1 MIFRKADRQMK
12 KLHIGNIVI
21 GEGLPKVCVP
31 IVAEDIDEI
40 RNQAVKI
47 ADSSA
52 DLVEFRIDF
61 LNKSRDIEN
70 ILNGLKIIKDI
81 TNKSVIVTFRT
92 GFEGGNEEI
101 SRDKYEKL
109 IIDILENGNVD
120 IIDVEMFT
128 GDEAVERIVN
138 AAHRRNTKVIMSNHD
153 FQKTPDSEEII
164 KRLEKM
170 ESLRADIA
178 KIAVMPKDK
187 SDVERLI
194 YATVTSDKCLAIP
207 VVTMS
212 MGEDGKISRLVGEIS
227 GSTITFGTVGK
238 ASAPGQV
245 ESGELKKFL
254 EKVHNE
260 AEYYTEMVEKMC
272 SACKMEIKMKNL
284 DYNIMLIGF
293 MGAGKTTVST
303 RLSKDMSLPEIDMDA
318 YIVKSQNMKI
328 SEIFDKYGEEGFR
341 TIETECLIEIMKNKG
356 NIVSCGGGAVLKDE
370 NVEHMKENGVI
381 VLLTATPQTI
391 YERVRNSNDRPIL
404 NGNMNVEFIEQ
415 LMNKRKSRY
424 LEVADIIIETDNKSI
439 ADISKEIQSKL
450 VEFAKK

>member
-21 GEGLPKVCVP
+21 GEGLPKICVP
-31 IVAEDIDEI
+31 IVAKDIDEV

-47 ADSSA
+47 VDSSA

-70 ILNGLKIIKDI
+70 ILNGLKVIKDI
-81 TNKSVIVTFRT
+81 TNKCVIVTFRT

-101 SRDKYEKL
+101 SRDEYEKL

-138 AAHRRNTKVIMSNHD
+138 AAHSRNAKVIMSNHD

-187 SDVERLI
+187 SDVDRLI
-194 YATVTSDKCLAIP
+194 YATVTSDKSLAIP

-212 MGEDGKISRLVGEIS
+212 MGEDGKISRLIGEIS

-260 AEYYTEMVEKMC
+260 AGYYTEMVEKMC
-272 SACKMEIKMKNL
+272 SVCGMEIRMKNL

-318 YIVKSQNMKI
+318 YIVKSKNMKI

-381 VLLTATPQTI
+381 VLLTAKPQTI
-391 YERVRNSNDRPIL
+391 YERVKNSNDRPIL
-404 NGNMNVEFIEQ
+404 NGNMNIEFIEQ

>member
-1 MIFRKADRQMK
+1 MK

-21 GEGLPKVCVP
+21 GEGLPKICVP
-31 IVAEDIDEI
+31 IVAKDIDEV

-47 ADSSA
+47 VDSSA

-61 LNKSRDIEN
+61 LDKSRDIEN
-70 ILNGLKIIKDI
+70 ILNGLKVIKDI
-81 TNKSVIVTFRT
+81 TNKCVIVTFRT

-101 SRDKYEKL
+101 SRDEYEKL
-109 IIDILENGNVD
+109 IIDILENENVD

-138 AAHRRNTKVIMSNHD
+138 AAHSRNAKVIMSNHD

-187 SDVERLI
+187 SDVNRLI
-194 YATVTSDKCLAIP
+194 YATVTSDKRLAIP

-212 MGEDGKISRLVGEIS
+212 MGEDGKISRLIGEIS

-260 AEYYTEMVEKMC
+260 AGYYTEMVEKMC
-272 SACKMEIKMKNL
+272 NVCGMEIRMKNL

-318 YIVKSQNMKI
+318 YIVKSKNMKI

-370 NVEHMKENGVI
+370 NVEYMKENGVI

-391 YERVRNSNDRPIL
+391 YERVKNSNDRPIL

>member
-1 MIFRKADRQMK
+1 MK

-21 GEGLPKVCVP
+21 GEGLPKICVP
-31 IVAEDIDEI
+31 IVAKDIDEV

-61 LNKSRDIEN
+61 LDKSRDIEN
-70 ILNGLKIIKDI
+70 ILNGLKVIKDI
-81 TNKSVIVTFRT
+81 TNKCVIVTFRT

-101 SRDKYEKL
+101 SRDEYEKL

-128 GDEAVERIVN
+128 GDKAVERIVN
-138 AAHRRNTKVIMSNHD
+138 AAHSRDTKVIMSNHD

-170 ESLRADIA
+170 ERLRADIA

-187 SDVERLI
+187 SDVDRLI
-194 YATVTSDKCLAIP
+194 YATVTSDKRLAIP

-212 MGEDGKISRLVGEIS
+212 MGEDGKISRLIGEIT
-227 GSTITFGTVGK
+227 GSSITFGTVGK

-260 AEYYTEMVEKMC
+260 AGDYTEMVEKMC
-272 SACKMEIKMKNL
+272 SACGME
-284 DYNIMLIGF
+284 
-293 MGAGKTTVST
+293 TV
-303 RLSKDMSLPEIDMDA
+303 
-318 YIVKSQNMKI
+318 
-328 SEIFDKYGEEGFR
+328 
-341 TIETECLIEIMKNKG
+341 
-356 NIVSCGGGAVLKDE
+356 
-370 NVEHMKENGVI
+370 
-381 VLLTATPQTI
+381 
-391 YERVRNSNDRPIL
+391 
-404 NGNMNVEFIEQ
+404 
-415 LMNKRKSRY
+415 
-424 LEVADIIIETDNKSI
+424 
-439 ADISKEIQSKL
+439 
-450 VEFAKK
+450 

>member
-21 GEGLPKVCVP
+21 GEGLPKICVP
-31 IVAEDIDEI
+31 IVAKDIDEV

-47 ADSSA
+47 VDSSA

-61 LNKSRDIEN
+61 LDKSRDIEN
-70 ILNGLKIIKDI
+70 ILNGLKVIKDI
-81 TNKSVIVTFRT
+81 TNKCVIVTFRT

-101 SRDKYEKL
+101 SRDEYEKL
-109 IIDILENGNVD
+109 IIDILENENVD

-138 AAHRRNTKVIMSNHD
+138 AAHSRNAKVIMSNHD

-187 SDVERLI
+187 SDVNRLI
-194 YATVTSDKCLAIP
+194 YATVTSDKRLAIP

-212 MGEDGKISRLVGEIS
+212 MGEDGKISRLIGEIS

-260 AEYYTEMVEKMC
+260 AGYYTEMVEKMC
-272 SACKMEIKMKNL
+272 NVCGMEIRMKNL

-318 YIVKSQNMKI
+318 YIVKSKNMKI

-370 NVEHMKENGVI
+370 NVEYMKENGVI

-391 YERVRNSNDRPIL
+391 YERVKNSNDRPIL

-415 LMNKRKSRY
+415 LMNKRKSKY

>member
-1 MIFRKADRQMK
+1 MK

-21 GEGLPKVCVP
+21 GEGLPKICVP
-31 IVAEDIDEI
+31 IVAKDIDEV

-47 ADSSA
+47 VDSSA

-61 LNKSRDIEN
+61 LDKSRDIEN
-70 ILNGLKIIKDI
+70 ILNGLKVIKDI
-81 TNKSVIVTFRT
+81 TNKCVIVTFRT

-101 SRDKYEKL
+101 SRDEYEKL
-109 IIDILENGNVD
+109 IIDILENENVD

-128 GDEAVERIVN
+128 DDEAVERIVN
-138 AAHRRNTKVIMSNHD
+138 AAHSRNAKVIMSNHD

-187 SDVERLI
+187 SDVNRLI
-194 YATVTSDKCLAIP
+194 YATVTSDKRLAIP

-212 MGEDGKISRLVGEIS
+212 MGEDGKISRLIGEIS

-260 AEYYTEMVEKMC
+260 AGYYTEMVEKMC
-272 SACKMEIKMKNL
+272 NVCGMEIRMKNL

-318 YIVKSQNMKI
+318 YIVKSKNMKI

-370 NVEHMKENGVI
+370 NVEYMKENGVI

-391 YERVRNSNDRPIL
+391 YERVKNSNDRPIL

>member
-21 GEGLPKVCVP
+21 GEGLPKICVP
-31 IVAEDIDEI
+31 IVAKDIDEI

-61 LNKSRDIEN
+61 LDKSRNIEN
-70 ILNGLKIIKDI
+70 ILNGLKVIKDI
-81 TNKSVIVTFRT
+81 TNKCVIVTFRT

-101 SRDKYEKL
+101 SRDEYEKL

-138 AAHRRNTKVIMSNHD
+138 AAHSRNTKVIMSNHD

-187 SDVERLI
+187 SDVDRLI
-194 YATVTSDKCLAIP
+194 YATVTSDKRLAIP

-212 MGEDGKISRLVGEIS
+212 MGEDGKISRLIGEIS

-260 AEYYTEMVEKMC
+260 AGDYTEMVEKMC
-272 SACKMEIKMKNL
+272 NACKME
-284 DYNIMLIGF
+284 
-293 MGAGKTTVST
+293 TV
-303 RLSKDMSLPEIDMDA
+303 
-318 YIVKSQNMKI
+318 
-328 SEIFDKYGEEGFR
+328 
-341 TIETECLIEIMKNKG
+341 
-356 NIVSCGGGAVLKDE
+356 
-370 NVEHMKENGVI
+370 
-381 VLLTATPQTI
+381 
-391 YERVRNSNDRPIL
+391 
-404 NGNMNVEFIEQ
+404 
-415 LMNKRKSRY
+415 
-424 LEVADIIIETDNKSI
+424 
-439 ADISKEIQSKL
+439 
-450 VEFAKK
+450 